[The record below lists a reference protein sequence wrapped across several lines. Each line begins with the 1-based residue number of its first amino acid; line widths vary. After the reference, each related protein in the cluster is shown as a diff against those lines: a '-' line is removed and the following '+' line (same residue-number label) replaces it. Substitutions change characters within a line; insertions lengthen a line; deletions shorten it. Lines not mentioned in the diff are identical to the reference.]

1 LKKNVNKIIDY
12 LNTESIINTIKSD
25 INKTDDEQKA
35 LRKNLSEK
43 LKEITIFEKEL
54 SQLDDDISAFI
65 QEIN

>member
-1 LKKNVNKIIDY
+1 MKKNVNKIIDY